1 MTTTLTAST
10 TAQLNQDIA
19 TADAATSGGFII
31 DLQGNITE
39 TAQLHAI
46 DLQPGVPLTID
57 GSNGSGGVHRLDGAG
72 SHGFLV
78 DAGSVTIEN
87 LSLSNAVLAG
97 GSSSATVTLA
107 NDIFSRNV
115 TIAHGLTVDEI
126 AQVTFNSST
135 VTNQAGSTYDV
146 GVIGSAFAAGPV
158 VGYRTSSIRVRW
170 PRPASLRRI
179 PRRQQYLRQRN
190 RHRHAFGHGGQQ
202 SSFLWRAQQ
211 LLRDLCGRRHVRL
224 LDRQHRR
231 SRHHQHDQRR
241 LHHC

>member
-78 DAGSVTIEN
+78 DAGSVTNRE
-87 LSLSNAVLAG
+87 SEPEQRSVG
-97 GSSSATVTLA
+97 GRLVFRDRDACERYFFPERDNRA
-107 NDIFSRNV
+107 
-115 TIAHGLTVDEI
+115 
-126 AQVTFNSST
+126 
-135 VTNQAGSTYDV
+135 
-146 GVIGSAFAAGPV
+146 
-158 VGYRTSSIRVRW
+158 
-170 PRPASLRRI
+170 RP
-179 PRRQQYLRQRN
+179 
-190 RHRHAFGHGGQQ
+190 
-202 SSFLWRAQQ
+202 
-211 LLRDLCGRRHVRL
+211 DGR
-224 LDRQHRR
+224 
-231 SRHHQHDQRR
+231 
-241 LHHC
+241 